1 MILFVFTN
9 QRSRQYFH
17 FQLGFFSIYSG
28 LLFYT
33 MIVLKKK
40 ITFWFEILLND
51 KPIQCQNDWLL
62 GKSAGSSIFFIIHP
76 LTKQCLLVIFPY
88 RHLRSVIWIRNTAML
103 CLCYQLTS
111 FFFCVTSSR
120 VTTRYIPSIFYD
132 IIVYKSSKTSFW
144 FRLQYV

>member
-111 FFFCVTSSR
+111 FFFFLCYLLTSYNKIHS
-120 VTTRYIPSIFYD
+120 
-132 IIVYKSSKTSFW
+132 
-144 FRLQYV
+144 